1 MAQSVNYLACLC
13 GDTGSIPTLVQWVKD
28 LALLQLWH
36 RLHLQLG
43 FDPLPGNFYMLWV
56 QPKKK
61 KRKLTI
67 VNLAEGYQ
75 AFID

>member
-43 FDPLPGNFYMLWV
+43 FDPLPGNFHMLWV
-56 QPKKK
+56 
-61 KRKLTI
+61 
-67 VNLAEGYQ
+67 
-75 AFID
+75 